1 MFADI
6 QIPCFLSCRGAAVK
20 YLTGSFPH
28 ATLQAGP
35 TSHSDVGH
43 WRTAVVRLG
52 VALVTGWLVGCGA
65 GGGGGSSGPASGTQ
79 PLPPP
84 VVAVVPA
91 QVTVTKGRTVTLSAV
106 VVGAGPEVAWSVEGG
121 PADGMVDAQGVYT
134 APAVVPDHPVI
145 VRATSAADARGT
157 ATAVVRV
164 IVGDELKVGSNRSL
178 REGVVTA
185 VTASTFSGGQ
195 RSVAVYGSTV
205 YTVWADRSGGDDDV
219 YLAVSCDRGLE
230 FGSPILV
237 NDEGP
242 APQTAPTVAVDGAGR
257 AVIAWI
263 DGRNYPL
270 TMPQAYDV
278 YLAAATGTDCASV
291 AVGPNLLVASVGMSG
306 DPSVA
311 LAVDWFG
318 RMYLAWP
325 DDGLGS
331 KTATIRMTRGTPT
344 TATDVAF
351 TPAIPVSDLT
361 TTYQSRPAIAAD
373 DNGNG
378 GGGGKD

>member
-195 RSVAVYGSTV
+195 RSVAVHGSTV

-219 YLAVSCDRGLE
+219 YLAVSCDRGR
-230 FGSPILV
+230 
-237 NDEGP
+237 
-242 APQTAPTVAVDGAGR
+242 TVGR
-257 AVIAWI
+257 A
-263 DGRNYPL
+263 D
-270 TMPQAYDV
+270 
-278 YLAAATGTDCASV
+278 
-291 AVGPNLLVASVGMSG
+291 
-306 DPSVA
+306 
-311 LAVDWFG
+311 
-318 RMYLAWP
+318 
-325 DDGLGS
+325 LG
-331 KTATIRMTRGTPT
+331 
-344 TATDVAF
+344 
-351 TPAIPVSDLT
+351 
-361 TTYQSRPAIAAD
+361 
-373 DNGNG
+373 N
-378 GGGGKD
+378 

>member
-263 DGRNYPL
+263 DGRNYPV
-270 TMPQAYDV
+270 TPDRK
-278 YLAAATGTDCASV
+278 SV
-291 AVGPNLLVASVGMSG
+291 V
-306 DPSVA
+306 
-311 LAVDWFG
+311 
-318 RMYLAWP
+318 
-325 DDGLGS
+325 
-331 KTATIRMTRGTPT
+331 
-344 TATDVAF
+344 
-351 TPAIPVSDLT
+351 
-361 TTYQSRPAIAAD
+361 
-373 DNGNG
+373 
-378 GGGGKD
+378 